1 VKFRATAK
9 AEVFFGAVLQ
19 ELVLS
24 VAARHERI
32 FEPVMEDSNTKK
44 DRKHMGKVES
54 CSNREDIIIYIY
66 TYTHSMFLAFG
77 VTIIQFR
84 KCGLFYLLQIQSWII
99 VIKF

>member
-1 VKFRATAK
+1 MKFRATAK

-19 ELVLS
+19 ELLS
-24 VAARHERI
+24 VAARHVWI
-32 FEPVMEDSNTKK
+32 FEAVMEDSNTKK
-44 DRKHMGKVES
+44 NRKHMGKVES

-66 TYTHSMFLAFG
+66 IHSMFLAFG

-99 VIKF
+99 VF